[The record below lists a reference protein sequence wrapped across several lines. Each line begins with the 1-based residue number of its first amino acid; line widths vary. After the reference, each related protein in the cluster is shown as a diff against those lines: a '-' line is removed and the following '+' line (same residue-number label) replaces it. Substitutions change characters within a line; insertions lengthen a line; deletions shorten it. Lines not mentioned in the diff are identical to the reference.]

1 MKKIE
6 IRLFGTPAI
15 LADGEPVG
23 FPYKKVEGFLY
34 YLCVKKQITREE
46 AICLLWGDE
55 DEASGRKKSGT
66 PSTRYGKSWIRTLS

>member
-34 YLCVKKQITREE
+34 YLCVKKEITREE
-46 AICLLWGDE
+46 AICGGMRTRPAE
-55 DEASGRKKSGT
+55 GKSSGT

>member
-34 YLCVKKQITREE
+34 YLCVKKEITREE
-46 AICLLWGDE
+46 AICLLWG
-55 DEASGRKKSGT
+55 G
-66 PSTRYGKSWIRTLS
+66 